1 MKCDNCSNKA
11 AYTHSDAGLSPA
23 YYCVDC
29 LPVWMQERANA
40 GHFPLVSN
48 IKEEKKSRKAA
59 EPVEEVAVE
68 DN

>member
-1 MKCDNCSNKA
+1 
-11 AYTHSDAGLSPA
+11 
-23 YYCVDC
+23 
-29 LPVWMQERANA
+29 MQERANA